1 MDELENKNLDS
12 FIWSSTYE
20 RYEKNIL
27 KDKEDKKLGQWNL
40 NEDKIKNLKYSY
52 VFLKDSGGL
61 IVKKYT
67 IEKFEKSG
75 FDKDFSDPNK
85 WCFIFSESE
94 DFFAEYP
101 KVVQGRQYGSSLE
114 LDNLKKLPDNEVR
127 IRLNQSKNINSSEGK
142 QKPKTSGVKSPIRNK
157 LSEAWQKIHK
167 DKKLPNAQIVSEWVK
182 NVNKEKI
189 QKQLLKV
196 LFLNKM
202 DFSKLKDEE
211 VVNIYPEVL
220 KELKSRGII
229 KTNNLIGDLGEYLA
243 IKTYSETPGLPKLQD
258 APASTKNIDAIST
271 KGERYTI
278 KSTSGTGTGVFASL
292 PTKDDNKIYFEYLIL
307 VLFDKNYIL
316 KEIYELTWEQ
326 FIKLRVMKTPENK
339 WNLPITNTVKKE
351 AKKIK

>member
-1 MDELENKNLDS
+1 MNELEDKNLDS

-85 WCFIFSESE
+85 WCFIFSGSE

-127 IRLNQSKNINSSEGK
+127 IRLNQSQNINSPEGK

-157 LSEAWQKIHK
+157 LSEIFQKIHP

-182 NVNKEKI
+182 RCEQGEDPETVVKSYVPKKNK
-189 QKQLLKV
+189 
-196 LFLNKM
+196 
-202 DFSKLKDEE
+202 
-211 VVNIYPEVL
+211 
-220 KELKSRGII
+220 
-229 KTNNLIGDLGEYLA
+229 
-243 IKTYSETPGLPKLQD
+243 
-258 APASTKNIDAIST
+258 
-271 KGERYTI
+271 
-278 KSTSGTGTGVFASL
+278 
-292 PTKDDNKIYFEYLIL
+292 
-307 VLFDKNYIL
+307 
-316 KEIYELTWEQ
+316 
-326 FIKLRVMKTPENK
+326 
-339 WNLPITNTVKKE
+339 
-351 AKKIK
+351 